1 MAQKIELLKQKIKVF
16 LKYKTLLNEL
26 VVRDIKVRYRKSVL
40 GLLWTVLNPLL
51 MMCVITVVFSTLFR
65 QNIPNFPIYY
75 LAGSLI
81 FSFNSDATSNGL
93 YSIIGSASLI
103 KKVYI
108 PKYLFPISKVLSA
121 LVNLGFSLV
130 AMFVV
135 MIVTGAPF
143 HATLLLMPLP
153 IFYVFLFTS
162 GLSLLLAAATVYFRD
177 IAHFWGVFVLAWTYF
192 TPIFYPVTILPSF
205 AMKIMQLNPMYH
217 YVTYMRDVVLYG
229 TFPGMK
235 ENLICF
241 LIGAVTLLIGLWVF
255 YRKQD
260 RFVLYV

>member
-81 FSFNSDATSNGL
+81 FSFNSEATSNGL

-205 AMKIMQLNPMYH
+205 AMKIMQLNPMCH